1 MQPYPKSDDHKYSL
15 NTLDIKA
22 KLYTRKLH
30 TWKAWAGS
38 MQGETRLNIPI
49 WYYRLYNII
58 WHRLFYFIVHYSNPL
73 HSNKSSKWPQPKI
86 FCHYCSIMHFLDHQI
101 LQTDANRNHKCHN
114 FDEYRLKAVS
124 SGILSDWVYFS
135 WKWKWLWASEES
147 LNRSDR
153 CIQYFKNNL

>member
-73 HSNKSSKWPQPKI
+73 HSNKSSKWPQPKM
-86 FCHYCSIMHFLDHQI
+86 FCCYCSRTMSSIIWYCRPMQI
-101 LQTDANRNHKCHN
+101 GTINVIF

-135 WKWKWLWASEES
+135 WNWKWLWASEES

-153 CIQYFKNNL
+153 CIQYFKYNL